1 MANLIYED
9 LELVDSWTEA
19 SKNSKGYQDR
29 HLVLNLIE
37 QFKNDLNS
45 RDFSNPGGGTLRL
58 QQLLLGFFLSTKNL
72 NQVSVGDYGGANGYM
87 CDWLRHFNPDVSI
100 TYTVFEPKVISDA
113 YNVFAKQIGINF
125 VDISHFNR
133 YKFDFIII
141 SCTLQYMQNWQE
153 VLTTSLK
160 NAKYVL
166 IMRLPLINSLK
177 DEYLIQR
184 INTGLYGKTESSWP
198 VIFFS
203 RTEFIANL
211 EKTATIKWG
220 AKDYEESFSFKGETY
235 LHETF
240 LLQRKN

>member
-1 MANLIYED
+1 MADLSNED
-9 LELVDSWTEA
+9 LELVDSWAEA

-45 RDFSNPGGGTLRL
+45 RNFSNPGGTLRL
-58 QQLLLGFFLSTKNL
+58 QQLLLGFFLSTMNL
-72 NQVSVGDYGGANGYM
+72 NQISVGDYGGANGYM
-87 CDWLRHFNPDVSI
+87 CDWLRHFNPDVNI

-113 YNVFAKQIGINF
+113 YSVFGKQIGINF
-125 VDISHFNR
+125 VDISHFNT
-133 YKFDFIII
+133 YKFDLIII
-141 SCTLQYMQNWQE
+141 SCTLQYMQNWKE

-166 IMRLPLINSLK
+166 IMRLPLIKSLK

-184 INTGLYGKTESSWP
+184 THTGLYGKTESSWP

-203 RTEFIANL
+203 RTGFIANL
-211 EKTATIKWG
+211 EKTAIIKWS
-220 AKDYEESFSFKGETY
+220 AKDYEESFPFKGETY
-235 LHETF
+235 FYETI
-240 LLQRKN
+240 LLQRRN